1 MNDQAISG
9 TGERIS
15 TTVWI
20 SQVILFIAFGV
31 LGVMKLTMGMDALT
45 RLMTWPGNV
54 PEWLVRTI
62 GGAELA
68 GAIGVLVPALT
79 GIAPWLSRWAA
90 FGLALAMGIA
100 LGYHLMLFQGFM
112 LRPSLALLIVALYVG
127 VRRM

>member
-112 LRPSLALLIVALYVG
+112 LIPSLALLIVALYVG